1 MMKSDFP
8 LITRITEARACDDE
22 HLSIRLDVWT
32 DDGQRFVRLSRIA
45 ARQLFILFDDE
56 DHPVTV
62 VCVFLILLLNIKI
75 ELYERKTG
83 ADLWKIPRNHV

>member
-45 ARQLFILFDDE
+45 ARQLFERLETILHPAAADTGPETPAPFD
-56 DHPVTV
+56 
-62 VCVFLILLLNIKI
+62 FKM
-75 ELYERKTG
+75 
-83 ADLWKIPRNHV
+83 